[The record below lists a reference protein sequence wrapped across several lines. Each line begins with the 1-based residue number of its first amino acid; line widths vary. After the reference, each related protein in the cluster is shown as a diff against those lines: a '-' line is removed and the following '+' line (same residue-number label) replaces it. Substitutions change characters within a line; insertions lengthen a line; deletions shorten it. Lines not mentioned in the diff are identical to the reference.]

1 MKRKKRK
8 VMSKTSQNT
17 IEYLVVF
24 IREFAKR
31 FSLTDSQAFRY
42 MKRFGG
48 IGVVID
54 HYDIMHTLS
63 MDDTIDD
70 MSNFC
75 RRAGGKL

>member
-1 MKRKKRK
+1 
-8 VMSKTSQNT
+8 
-17 IEYLVVF
+17 
-24 IREFAKR
+24 
-31 FSLTDSQAFRY
+31 

-48 IGVVID
+48 IGLVID

-70 MSNFC
+70 MSKFC